1 MNEYLLTF
9 SITCLFS
16 YRKPIQA
23 RKADVKESDIS
34 CELKLT
40 QWFVT
45 ATQSRKA
52 SLFPCLS
59 SFVENI
65 RYSGD
70 EVHL

>member
-16 YRKPIQA
+16 YRKQIQA

-45 ATQSRKA
+45 ATQGRKA
-52 SLFPCLS
+52 SLFPC
-59 SFVENI
+59 
-65 RYSGD
+65 
-70 EVHL
+70 